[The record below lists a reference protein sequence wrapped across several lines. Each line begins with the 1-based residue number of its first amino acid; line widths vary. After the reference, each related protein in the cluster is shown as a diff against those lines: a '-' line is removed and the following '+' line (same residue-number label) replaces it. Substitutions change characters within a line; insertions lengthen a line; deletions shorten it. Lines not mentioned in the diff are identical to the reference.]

1 MPTYEGLSPQVFVQ
15 ALEQDITLI
24 YSVSKTDYLLSAC
37 SAKHFMY
44 ISAST

>member
-15 ALEQDITLI
+15 ALEQDIALI
-24 YSVSKTDYLLSAC
+24 YSVSKIDYLLSSC

-44 ISAST
+44 ISANT